1 MSLVNFLLPIQ
12 IIESKSVGESSDEAI
27 QVSHLN
33 LVDLAG
39 SERAG
44 QTGAIGDQ
52 FKEGCAINKSLFTL
66 GKVIAELSDGK

>member
-1 MSLVNFLLPIQ
+1 MLLQ
-12 IIESKSVGESSDEAI
+12 IIESRSVGDDNDLAI

-44 QTGAIGDQ
+44 QTGTIGDQ
-52 FKEGCAINKSLFTL
+52 FKEGCAINKSLFNL
-66 GKVIAELSDGK
+66 GRVIAELSVGE